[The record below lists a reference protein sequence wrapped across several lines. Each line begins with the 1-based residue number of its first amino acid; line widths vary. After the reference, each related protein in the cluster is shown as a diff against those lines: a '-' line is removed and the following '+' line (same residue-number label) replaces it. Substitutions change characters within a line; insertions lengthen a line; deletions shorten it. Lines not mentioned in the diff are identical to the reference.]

1 MTMSLQVT
9 KVPTKCPTDGDGSR
23 DKSQNGIHDGPFI
36 KKINSVHINK
46 ILDIQGKKFKDL
58 PMMPKH
64 TDKENEKS
72 VL

>member
-1 MTMSLQVT
+1 MDPDTNARIVYMM
-9 KVPTKCPTDGDGSR
+9 
-23 DKSQNGIHDGPFI
+23 GPFI
-36 KKINSVHINK
+36 KKFNSIHLNK
-46 ILDIQGKKFKDL
+46 ILDIQNKDFKDL